1 MYLMCSLVVV
11 IARKHKIQMVHK
23 HFQVI
28 YQASSMFS
36 RIILFSNPGADNN
49 LG

>member
-36 RIILFSNPGADNN
+36 NPKK
-49 LG
+49 

>member
-11 IARKHKIQMVHK
+11 IACNHKIQVVHK

-28 YQASSMFS
+28 YQASSMFV
-36 RIILFSNPGADNN
+36 NPKEAINK
-49 LG
+49 